1 MVASDF
7 LRQLRIWGT
16 TILLGSALVAVT
28 MVVHSDLTHAEMP
41 YSSDSIPGVTV
52 MSSLA
57 AFLFSAPTILSMMGV
72 FWWGMRS
79 GWSRRRLSARLQALH
94 AVGAAITFSI
104 ILYNDWD
111 VFSVA
116 CAVIYPALGA
126 TLWGRF
132 LARRSGAAD
141 QFSNR

>member
-1 MVASDF
+1 MNDF

-16 TILLGSALVAVT
+16 TIVLGSALVAVT

-41 YSSDSIPGVTV
+41 YSSDSIPGVTF

-57 AFLFSAPTILSMMGV
+57 AFLFSAPTIVSMMGV

-79 GWSRRRLSARLQALH
+79 GWSRQRLSGYVQALH
-94 AVGAAITFSI
+94 AVGAAITFGI

-111 VFSVA
+111 VFSVV

-126 TLWGRF
+126 TLWWRF
-132 LARRSGAAD
+132 FARRESPVI
-141 QFSNR
+141 QYSKR